1 MAAQDIST
9 GALNDIQIKLA
20 ELYPGDTPSKYPFKD
35 FIGTA
40 RAILENNDARP
51 STKMIMA
58 DGECVGTQVHWLTK
72 GATALSYSGT
82 GTSPSLSLS
91 CDLATGEGAISD
103 EQTYDNNVVKI
114 SNVNVKDNECGNIWD
129 FQTLSAHQLARAM
142 FDIRASLNASCIT
155 FLDGAKS
162 AVNNDDDVTDGNV
175 DGVSF
180 ASSTFSVSSTVWPW
194 DDPDSLTILDTIVAN
209 NAMDMSFWV
218 GGRNSFY
225 NAIVNSQYH
234 RLNLDERD
242 LVRFDNYNMFFD
254 VKNLD
259 NTLTG
264 KNLFGVGVGSYL
276 FWNTEVYDSTQFTQ
290 IDENKWVAMMP
301 DPVLRYRNSTG
312 ALVPVMYN
320 VVYQKACSARNSSTL
335 KHQMLHKW
343 EVRLQGGLVQAPA
356 SEDNHT
362 GILKFQL
369 V

>member
-1 MAAQDIST
+1 MAAQNVST
-9 GALNDIQIKLA
+9 GDLNDVQILLSEMYA
-20 ELYPGDTPSKYPFKD
+20 GDTPSKYPFKD

-40 RAILENNDARP
+40 RAILENNDGRP
-51 STKMIMA
+51 STTMVTA
-58 DGECVGTQVHWLTK
+58 NGECIGTQVHWLTK
-72 GATALSYSGT
+72 GATSLRYSGT
-82 GTSPSLSLS
+82 GSSPSLSLS
-91 CDLATGEGAISD
+91 CDLAAGEGAIADS
-103 EQTYDNNVVKI
+103 QTYENNVVKI
-114 SNVNVKDNECGNIWD
+114 SNVNILDNVCGNIWD
-129 FQTLSAHQLARAM
+129 FQQLSAHQLARAM

-162 AVNNDDDVTDGNV
+162 AVNNDADVTAGNV
-175 DGVSF
+175 DGVDF
-180 ASSTFSVSSTVWPW
+180 TSSVFNVSSTVLPW
-194 DDPDSLTILDTIVAN
+194 NDPDSLTVLDTIIAN
-209 NAMDMSFWV
+209 NAMDTAFWV

-234 RLNLDERD
+234 RLNDNERD
-242 LVRFDNYNMFFD
+242 QVRFDEYNMFFD

-259 NTLTG
+259 STLTG

-290 IDENKWVAMMP
+290 IDENKWVAMVP
-301 DPVLRYRNSTG
+301 DPVLRYKNSTG

-320 VVYQKACSARNSSTL
+320 VVYQKVCSARNSSSL
-335 KHQMLHKW
+335 KHQMSHVY

-362 GILKFQL
+362 GILKFMS

>member
-1 MAAQDIST
+1 MAAQNVST
-9 GALNDIQIKLA
+9 GDLNDVQVLLSEMYA
-20 ELYPGDTPSKYPFKD
+20 GDTPSKYPFKD

-40 RAILENNDARP
+40 RALLENNDGTP
-51 STKMIMA
+51 STTMVMA
-58 DGECVGTQVHWLTK
+58 NGECIGTQVHWLTK
-72 GATALSYSGT
+72 GATSLSYSGT
-82 GTSPSLSLS
+82 GTTPSLSLS
-91 CDLATGEGAISD
+91 CDLAAGEGAIANA
-103 EQTYDNNVVKI
+103 QTYENNLVKI
-114 SNVNVKDNECGNIWD
+114 SNVNILDNVCGNIWD

-142 FDIRASLNASCIT
+142 FDIRASLNASAIT

-162 AVNNDDDVTDGNV
+162 AVNNDADVTAGNV

-180 ASSTFSVSSTVWPW
+180 ASSTFSVSSTVLPW
-194 DDPDSLTILDTIVAN
+194 NDPDSLTVLDTIIAN
-209 NAMDMSFWV
+209 NAMDTSFWV

-242 LVRFDNYNMFFD
+242 QVRFDAYNMFFD

-259 NTLTG
+259 SSLTG

-276 FWNTEVYDSTQFTQ
+276 FWNTDVYETTQFTQ
-290 IDENKWVAMMP
+290 IDENKWVAAIP
-301 DPVLRYRNSTG
+301 DPVLKYKNGTG

-320 VVYQKACSARNSSTL
+320 VVYQKICSARNSSSL
-335 KHQMLHKW
+335 KHQISHKY